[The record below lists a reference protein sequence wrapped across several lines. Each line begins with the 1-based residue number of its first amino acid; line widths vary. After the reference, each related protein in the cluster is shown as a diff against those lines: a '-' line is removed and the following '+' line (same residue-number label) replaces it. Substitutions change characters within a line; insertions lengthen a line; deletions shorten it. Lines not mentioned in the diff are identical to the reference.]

1 MAQHFSASH
10 NTNSLPTTAKLM
22 KLLETSPNQ
31 FRDRHLNEI
40 KSISFHEYLSRL
52 MEEKHVSVS
61 HLISGACISKTYVYQ
76 FVSGER
82 LPGRDIVL
90 RMALAMRLNINDT
103 QRLLTLAGK
112 GILYPKI
119 RRDAGILFC
128 FRKKMSLDEA
138 NSFLEDIGEVPLL

>member
-1 MAQHFSASH
+1 MARHFSASH
-10 NTNSLPTTAKLM
+10 DTNTLPTTAKLM
-22 KLLETSPNQ
+22 KLLEASPNQ
-31 FRDRHLNEI
+31 FRDRYLNEI
-40 KSISFHEYLSRL
+40 KSGSFHEYLSRL
-52 MEEKHVSVS
+52 MEEKQVSVS
-61 HLISGACISKTYVYQ
+61 HLISNACISKTYAYQ

-90 RMALAMRLNINDT
+90 RIALAMRLDTNDT

-112 GILYPKI
+112 GILYPKT

-128 FRKKMSLDEA
+128 FQKKMSLDET